1 MSRKIL
7 DYKSLF
13 CSISSLHTL
22 PQAPCYADISRNFK
36 AFVKTRR
43 LALAQHCDALE
54 YEVTGTDLA
63 SLVFFLFSDPLQD
76 PILHAFGH
84 FFC

>member
-7 DYKSLF
+7 DYKCLL
-13 CSISSLHTL
+13 CSVSSLHTP
-22 PQAPCYADISRNFK
+22 PQASPYADISRNSK
-36 AFVKTRR
+36 AFVETRR

-76 PILHAFGH
+76 PILHVFGH

>member
-1 MSRKIL
+1 MSRKFL

-13 CSISSLHTL
+13 CSTSSLHTL
-22 PQAPCYADISRNFK
+22 PQAPPYADISHNSK
-36 AFVKTRR
+36 AFVKIRR
-43 LALAQHCDALE
+43 LALAQHFSELE

-76 PILHAFGH
+76 PILHVFGH